1 MNRIINILILVGI
14 LAMIV
19 IQLAQNKKK
28 AENRV
33 YKYDKESPINVFGE
47 VVIENKSIQEKTY
60 SGTFES
66 NNEVKLNAD
75 IQGRISQV
83 FVKEGQHITKGQPL
97 LKIDDQ
103 MLQLQLNVL
112 NTKLKGLKDDET
124 RYSNLSKTDAVPA
137 INLEK
142 TINAIA
148 TVEAEKKTIMEQIS
162 KTTVRAPFSGVI
174 SMKFCEVGGFASPAI
189 PLFEIINQ
197 SDLKFVINVP
207 DSDLPLFIRNQNYSI
222 RTYASNK
229 SIVAQLSQVS
239 SKGGTGNNFKIEFQI
254 ENSEGLKAGM
264 FGELQLTSDETLKDA
279 LLIPSKS
286 IIGSESNPEIYKVSN
301 GKAVRTP
308 ILILSRSSDKLAVAG
323 TIEKGDTIVT
333 GGFINL
339 FDNANVIVNE

>member
-60 SGTFES
+60 SGAFES

-75 IQGRISQV
+75 IQGRISQI
-83 FVKEGQHITKGQPL
+83 FVKEGQQITKGQSL

-112 NTKLKGLKDDET
+112 NTKLKGLKDDEI

-142 TINAIA
+142 TKNAIA

-229 SIVAQLSQVS
+229 SIIAQLSQVS